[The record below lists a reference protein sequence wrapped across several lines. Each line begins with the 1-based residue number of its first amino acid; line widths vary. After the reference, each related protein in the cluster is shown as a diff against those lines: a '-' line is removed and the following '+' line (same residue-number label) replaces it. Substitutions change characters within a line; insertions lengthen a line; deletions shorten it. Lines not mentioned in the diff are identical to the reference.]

1 MNRMNVRTLVLVLLI
16 AAFAGGSVRGAPDLL
31 PAWGEWAVAVAGLAL
46 IVGLIWAE
54 RRRRE

>member
-1 MNRMNVRTLVLVLLI
+1 MNVRTLVLVLLI